1 MTTSNI
7 KRGIS
12 IYNFQEKYYRKEMTL
27 ADCIATAHRFGVTG
41 FEMLSDQ
48 MIPGYPSIKYNLSDQ
63 FLGQWR
69 DLMQQ
74 YPVKPI
80 AFDVYGETKLRK
92 GKITPDADV
101 VAELVELI
109 KTADALGFK
118 ILRLTFHLPIA
129 VVEAMIPH
137 AEERGMKWALE
148 VHAPHLLTGEWVQKN
163 VELALRKK
171 TKSLG
176 LMPDMGIFCKTIPG
190 LVLDEARRQGATPK
204 IVDFMSKVYADR
216 QIPKDLVEQV
226 RAMGGNEAD
235 EWLALRL
242 VIGVWTYH
250 DPKNLLKYMPHIFHI
265 HGKFYEMTEDLR
277 EPDVAYEAIMPM
289 LIEGGYDGFIMS
301 EYEGQRLTHG
311 VDMGY
316 DEVEQVR
323 RHQKMLSQYI
333 GH

>member
-12 IYNFQEKYYRKEMTL
+12 IYSFQEKYYRKEMTL
-27 ADCIATAHRFGVTG
+27 ADCIATASKLGVTG

-48 MIPGYPSIKYNLSDQ
+48 MIPGYPSIKYNLSDE
-63 FLGQWR
+63 FLQTWR
-69 DLMQQ
+69 GLMQQ
-74 YPVKPI
+74 YPIKPI

-92 GKITPDADV
+92 GRTTPDADV
-101 VAELVELI
+101 IAELLELM

-118 ILRLTFHLPIA
+118 ILRLTFHLPIS

-137 AEERGMKWALE
+137 AEERGMKLALE
-148 VHAPHLLTGEWVQKN
+148 VHAPHLLTGEWVQN
-163 VELALRKK
+163 IIELALRTK

-176 LMPDMGIFCKTIPG
+176 LMPDMGIFCKKVPR
-190 LVLDEARRQGATPK
+190 LVLDESLRQGATPK
-204 IVDFMSKVYADR
+204 IVDFMSQVYNDR
-216 QIPKDLVEQV
+216 RIPKDLVEQV

-242 VIGVWTYH
+242 GIGVWTYH
-250 DPKNLLKYMPHIFHI
+250 DPKNLLTYMPHIFHI

-277 EPDVAYEAIMPM
+277 EPDVAYESIMPL

-311 VDMGY
+311 IDLGY

-323 RHQKMLSQYI
+323 RHQQMLAQYI